1 MLDLV
6 FYTDN
11 TLKAEPYTT
20 PEVIAAN
27 TGTKR
32 RSVIDLIARN
42 KEELEQFG
50 ILRFEIVKINRRGRP
65 RKIYHLNEQQA
76 TLLLTFLDNTPQ
88 IKAFKV
94 ALVKQFYEMRD
105 ELTKRNINRAIE
117 KPVKKTL
124 MESVKNWKY
133 TSKHAY
139 SNINRLLIKGATGLS
154 IKALKKER
162 GDAKAALDL
171 LTSQEQEK
179 YKQLE
184 QKAIANIFLTINQE
198 IDLLR
203 QDIEQEK
210 QKKKALM
217 QLLLTGIVRVTPCQ

>member
-20 PEVIAAN
+20 SEIIANN
-27 TGTKR
+27 TNNSRIAVR
-32 RSVIDLIARN
+32 RLIEKHINRL
-42 KEELEQFG
+42 KQFG
-50 ILRFEIVKINRRGRP
+50 KVEFEMQPLPSGQKAKVYK
-65 RKIYHLNEQQA
+65 LNEQQA
-76 TLLLTFLDNTPQ
+76 TLLITFLDNSD
-88 IKAFKV
+88 IVANFKTL
-94 ALVKQFYEMRD
+94 LVKQFYEMRD

-124 MESVKNWKY
+124 MDCIKKWKY
-133 TSKHAY
+133 ASKYAY

-154 IKALKKER
+154 IKVLKKER

-184 QKAIANIFLTINQE
+184 QKVIAY
-198 IDLLR
+198 
-203 QDIEQEK
+203 IEADFDYQLI
-210 QKKKALM
+210 KA
-217 QLLLTGIVRVTPCQ
+217 LLTGKEIKFIYQGAMQNDKLTTN

>member
-6 FYTDN
+6 FYSDS
-11 TLKAEPYTT
+11 TLKAQPYTT

-27 TGTKR
+27 TGIKR
-32 RSVIDLIARN
+32 RSVIDLIVRN

-50 ILRFEIVKINRRGRP
+50 ILRFEIVKINGRGRP

-124 MESVKNWKY
+124 MDCIKKWKY
-133 TSKHAY
+133 ASKYAY
-139 SNINRLLIKGATGLS
+139 SNINKLLIKGATGLS

-162 GDAKAALDL
+162 GDAKVALDL

-184 QKAIANIFLTINQE
+184 QKVIAY
-198 IDLLR
+198 
-203 QDIEQEK
+203 IEADFDYQLI
-210 QKKKALM
+210 KA
-217 QLLLTGIVRVTPCQ
+217 LLTGKEIKFIYQGAMQDDKLTIS

>member
-1 MLDLV
+1 MLNLV

-20 PEVIAAN
+20 SEIIATN
-27 TGTKR
+27 TNNQHESIKR
-32 RSVIDLIARN
+32 LIR
-42 KEELEQFG
+42 KHQLRLEQFG
-50 ILRFEIVKINRRGRP
+50 KVGFEIQPLPSGQKAKVYK
-65 RKIYHLNEQQA
+65 LNEQQA
-76 TLLLTFLDNTPQ
+76 TLLITFLDNSE
-88 IKAFKV
+88 IVANFKTL
-94 ALVKQFYEMRD
+94 LVKQFYEMRD

-124 MESVKNWKY
+124 MDCIKKWKY
-133 TSKHAY
+133 ASKYAY

-154 IKALKKER
+154 INALKKER

-184 QKAIANIFLTINQE
+184 QKVIAY
-198 IDLLR
+198 
-203 QDIEQEK
+203 IEANFDYQLI
-210 QKKKALM
+210 KA
-217 QLLLTGIVRVTPCQ
+217 LLTGKEIKFIY

>member
-20 PEVIAAN
+20 SEIIANN
-27 TGTKR
+27 TNNSRIAVR
-32 RSVIDLIARN
+32 RLIEKHINRL
-42 KEELEQFG
+42 KQFG
-50 ILRFEIVKINRRGRP
+50 KVEFEMQPLPSGQKAKVYK
-65 RKIYHLNEQQA
+65 LNEQQA
-76 TLLLTFLDNTPQ
+76 TLLITFLDNSD
-88 IKAFKV
+88 IVANFKTL
-94 ALVKQFYEMRD
+94 LVKQFYEMRD
-105 ELTKRNINRAIE
+105 ELTKRNVNRAIE

-124 MESVKNWKY
+124 MDCIKKWKY
-133 TSKHAY
+133 ASKYAY

-154 IKALKKER
+154 INALKKER

-184 QKAIANIFLTINQE
+184 QKVIAYIEANFDYQLIKALLTGKEIKFIYQGAMQDDKLTIN
-198 IDLLR
+198 
-203 QDIEQEK
+203 
-210 QKKKALM
+210 
-217 QLLLTGIVRVTPCQ
+217 

>member
-6 FYTDN
+6 FYSDSS
-11 TLKAEPYTT
+11 LKAQPYTT

-27 TGTKR
+27 TGNNLDNVNR
-32 RSVIDLIARN
+32 LIRN
-42 KEELEQFG
+42 KKDSLERFG
-50 ILRFEIVKINRRGRP
+50 FLGFEIRKLNGRGRP
-65 RKIYHLNEQQA
+65 RKIYRLNEQQA
-76 TLLLTFLDNTPQ
+76 TLLITFLDNTPQ
-88 IKAFKV
+88 VELFKV

-154 IKALKKER
+154 IKALKKKR
-162 GDAKAALDL
+162 GDAKVALDL

-184 QKAIANIFLTINQE
+184 QKVIAY
-198 IDLLR
+198 
-203 QDIEQEK
+203 IEANFDYQLI
-210 QKKKALM
+210 KA
-217 QLLLTGIVRVTPCQ
+217 LLTGKEIKFIY

>member
-20 PEVIAAN
+20 SEIIANN
-27 TGTKR
+27 TNNSRIAVR
-32 RSVIDLIARN
+32 RLIEKHINRL
-42 KEELEQFG
+42 KQFG
-50 ILRFEIVKINRRGRP
+50 KVEFEMQPLPSGQKAKVYK
-65 RKIYHLNEQQA
+65 LNEQQA
-76 TLLLTFLDNTPQ
+76 TLLITFLDNGD
-88 IKAFKV
+88 IVANFKTL
-94 ALVKQFYEMRD
+94 LVKQFYEMRD
-105 ELTKRNINRAIE
+105 ELTKRNINRVIE

-154 IKALKKER
+154 ITELKKER
-162 GDAKAALDL
+162 GDAKTALDL

-184 QKAIANIFLTINQE
+184 QKVIAYIEADFDYQLIKALLTGKEIKFIYQGAMQDDKLTIN
-198 IDLLR
+198 
-203 QDIEQEK
+203 
-210 QKKKALM
+210 
-217 QLLLTGIVRVTPCQ
+217 

>member
-20 PEVIAAN
+20 SEIIANN
-27 TGTKR
+27 TNNSRVSVR
-32 RSVIDLIARN
+32 RLIEKHIDRL
-42 KEELEQFG
+42 KQFG
-50 ILRFEIVKINRRGRP
+50 KVEFEMQPLPSGQKAKVYK
-65 RKIYHLNEQQA
+65 LNEQQA
-76 TLLLTFLDNTPQ
+76 TLLITFLDNSD
-88 IKAFKV
+88 IVANFKTL
-94 ALVKQFYEMRD
+94 LVKQFYEMRD

-124 MESVKNWKY
+124 MDCIKKWKY
-133 TSKHAY
+133 ASKYAY

-179 YKQLE
+179 YNQLE
-184 QKAIANIFLTINQE
+184 QKVIAY
-198 IDLLR
+198 
-203 QDIEQEK
+203 IEADFDYQLI
-210 QKKKALM
+210 KA
-217 QLLLTGIVRVTPCQ
+217 LLTGKEIKFIYQGAMQDDKLTIS

>member
-20 PEVIAAN
+20 SEIIANN
-27 TGTKR
+27 TNNSRIAVR
-32 RSVIDLIARN
+32 RLIEKHINRL
-42 KEELEQFG
+42 KQFG
-50 ILRFEIVKINRRGRP
+50 KVEFEMQPLPSGQKAKVYK
-65 RKIYHLNEQQA
+65 LNEQQA
-76 TLLLTFLDNTPQ
+76 TLLITFLDNSD
-88 IKAFKV
+88 IVANFKTL
-94 ALVKQFYEMRD
+94 LVKQFYEMRD
-105 ELTKRNINRAIE
+105 ELTKRNINRVIE

-171 LTSQEQEK
+171 LTLQEQEK

-184 QKAIANIFLTINQE
+184 QKVIAYIEADFDYQLIKALLTGKEIKFIYQGAMQDDKLTIN
-198 IDLLR
+198 
-203 QDIEQEK
+203 
-210 QKKKALM
+210 
-217 QLLLTGIVRVTPCQ
+217 

>member
-6 FYTDN
+6 FYSDS
-11 TLKAEPYTT
+11 TLKAQPYTT

-27 TGTKR
+27 TGIKR

-50 ILRFEIVKINRRGRP
+50 ILRFEIVKINGRGRP

-124 MESVKNWKY
+124 MDCIKKWKY
-133 TSKHAY
+133 ASKYAY

-162 GDAKAALDL
+162 GDAKTALDL

-184 QKAIANIFLTINQE
+184 QKVIAYIEANFDYQLIKALLTGKEIKFIYQGAMQDDKLTIN
-198 IDLLR
+198 
-203 QDIEQEK
+203 
-210 QKKKALM
+210 
-217 QLLLTGIVRVTPCQ
+217 

>member
-27 TGTKR
+27 TGIKR
-32 RSVIDLIARN
+32 RSIIDLIVRN
-42 KEELEQFG
+42 KEELEKFG

-179 YKQLE
+179 YKRLE
-184 QKAIANIFLTINQE
+184 QKVIAYIEANFDYQLIKALLTGKEIKFIYQGAMQDDKLTIN
-198 IDLLR
+198 
-203 QDIEQEK
+203 
-210 QKKKALM
+210 
-217 QLLLTGIVRVTPCQ
+217 

>member
-20 PEVIAAN
+20 SEIIANN
-27 TGTKR
+27 TNNSRIAVR
-32 RSVIDLIARN
+32 RLIEKHINRL
-42 KEELEQFG
+42 KQFG
-50 ILRFEIVKINRRGRP
+50 KVEFEMQPLPSGQKAKVYK
-65 RKIYHLNEQQA
+65 LNEQQA
-76 TLLLTFLDNTPQ
+76 TLLITFLDNSD
-88 IKAFKV
+88 IVANFKTL
-94 ALVKQFYEMRD
+94 LVKQFYEMRD
-105 ELTKRNINRAIE
+105 ELTKRNVNRAIE

-154 IKALKKER
+154 INALKKER

-184 QKAIANIFLTINQE
+184 QKVIAY
-198 IDLLR
+198 
-203 QDIEQEK
+203 IEADFDYQLI
-210 QKKKALM
+210 KA
-217 QLLLTGIVRVTPCQ
+217 LLTGKEIKFIYQGAMQDDKLTIS

>member
-6 FYTDN
+6 FYSDSS
-11 TLKAEPYTT
+11 LKAQPYTT

-27 TGTKR
+27 TGNNLDNVNR
-32 RSVIDLIARN
+32 LIRN
-42 KEELEQFG
+42 KKDSLERFG
-50 ILRFEIVKINRRGRP
+50 FLGFEIRKLNGRGRP

-76 TLLLTFLDNTPQ
+76 TLLITFLDNTPQ
-88 IKAFKV
+88 VELFKV

-154 IKALKKER
+154 IKALKKKR
-162 GDAKAALDL
+162 GDAKVALDL

-184 QKAIANIFLTINQE
+184 QKVIAY
-198 IDLLR
+198 
-203 QDIEQEK
+203 IEANFDYQLI
-210 QKKKALM
+210 KA
-217 QLLLTGIVRVTPCQ
+217 LLTGKEIKFTY

>member
-20 PEVIAAN
+20 SEIIANN
-27 TGTKR
+27 TNNSRIAVR
-32 RSVIDLIARN
+32 RLIEKHINRL
-42 KEELEQFG
+42 KQFG
-50 ILRFEIVKINRRGRP
+50 KVEFEMQPLPSGQKAKVYK
-65 RKIYHLNEQQA
+65 LNEQQA
-76 TLLLTFLDNTPQ
+76 TLLITFLDNSD
-88 IKAFKV
+88 IVANFKTL
-94 ALVKQFYEMRD
+94 LVKQFYEMRD

-124 MESVKNWKY
+124 MDCIKKWKY
-133 TSKHAY
+133 ASKYAY

-162 GDAKAALDL
+162 GDAKVALDL

-184 QKAIANIFLTINQE
+184 QKVIAYIEANFDYQLIKALLTGKEIKFIYQGAMQDDKLTIN
-198 IDLLR
+198 
-203 QDIEQEK
+203 
-210 QKKKALM
+210 
-217 QLLLTGIVRVTPCQ
+217 

>member
-20 PEVIAAN
+20 SEIIANN
-27 TGTKR
+27 TNNSRVSVR
-32 RSVIDLIARN
+32 RLIEKHIDRL
-42 KEELEQFG
+42 KQFG
-50 ILRFEIVKINRRGRP
+50 KVEFEMQPLPSGQKAKVYK
-65 RKIYHLNEQQA
+65 LNEQQA
-76 TLLLTFLDNTPQ
+76 TLLITFLDNSD
-88 IKAFKV
+88 IVANFKTL
-94 ALVKQFYEMRD
+94 LVKQFYEMRD
-105 ELTKRNINRAIE
+105 ELTKRNINRVIE

-179 YKQLE
+179 YKRLE
-184 QKAIANIFLTINQE
+184 QKVIAY
-198 IDLLR
+198 
-203 QDIEQEK
+203 IEANFDYQLI
-210 QKKKALM
+210 KA
-217 QLLLTGIVRVTPCQ
+217 LLTGKEIKFIYQGAMQDDKLAIS

>member
-6 FYTDN
+6 FYSDS
-11 TLKAEPYTT
+11 TLKAQPYTT

-27 TGTKR
+27 TGIKR
-32 RSVIDLIARN
+32 RSVIDLIVRN

-50 ILRFEIVKINRRGRP
+50 ILRFEIVKINGRGRP

-124 MESVKNWKY
+124 MDCIKKWKY
-133 TSKHAY
+133 ASKYAY
-139 SNINRLLIKGATGLS
+139 SNINKLLIKGATGLS
-154 IKALKKER
+154 IKVLKKER
-162 GDAKAALDL
+162 GDAKTALDL

-184 QKAIANIFLTINQE
+184 QKVIAYI
-198 IDLLR
+198 
-203 QDIEQEK
+203 
-210 QKKKALM
+210 KADFDY
-217 QLLLTGIVRVTPCQ
+217 QLIKALLTGKEIKFIYQGAMQDDKLTIS

>member
-20 PEVIAAN
+20 SEIIANN
-27 TGTKR
+27 TNNSRIAVR
-32 RSVIDLIARN
+32 RLIEKHINRL
-42 KEELEQFG
+42 KQFG
-50 ILRFEIVKINRRGRP
+50 KVEFEMQPLPSGQKAKVYK
-65 RKIYHLNEQQA
+65 LNEQQA
-76 TLLLTFLDNTPQ
+76 TLLITFLDNSD
-88 IKAFKV
+88 IVANFKTL
-94 ALVKQFYEMRD
+94 LVKQFYEMRD

-124 MESVKNWKY
+124 MDCIKKWKY
-133 TSKHAY
+133 ASKYAY

-154 IKALKKER
+154 IKVLKKER

-184 QKAIANIFLTINQE
+184 QKVIAY
-198 IDLLR
+198 
-203 QDIEQEK
+203 IEANFDYQLI
-210 QKKKALM
+210 KA
-217 QLLLTGIVRVTPCQ
+217 LLTGKEIKFIY

>member
-6 FYTDN
+6 FYSDS
-11 TLKAEPYTT
+11 TLKAQPYTT

-27 TGTKR
+27 TGIKR
-32 RSVIDLIARN
+32 RSVIDLIVRN

-50 ILRFEIVKINRRGRP
+50 ILRFEIVKINGRGRP

-105 ELTKRNINRAIE
+105 ELTKRNINRVIE

-154 IKALKKER
+154 IKVLKKER

-184 QKAIANIFLTINQE
+184 QKVIAY
-198 IDLLR
+198 
-203 QDIEQEK
+203 IEADFDYQLI
-210 QKKKALM
+210 KA
-217 QLLLTGIVRVTPCQ
+217 LLTGKEIKFIYQGAMQDDKLTIS

>member
-6 FYTDN
+6 FYSDS
-11 TLKAEPYTT
+11 TLKAQPYTT

-27 TGTKR
+27 TGNNLDNVNR
-32 RSVIDLIARN
+32 LIRN
-42 KEELEQFG
+42 KKDSLERFG
-50 ILRFEIVKINRRGRP
+50 FLGFEIRKLNGRGRP

-76 TLLLTFLDNTPQ
+76 TLLITFLDNTPQ
-88 IKAFKV
+88 VELFKV

-105 ELTKRNINRAIE
+105 ELTKRNINRVIE

-154 IKALKKER
+154 INALKKER

-184 QKAIANIFLTINQE
+184 QKAIAYIEANFDYQLIKALLTGKEIKFIYQGAMQDDKLTIN
-198 IDLLR
+198 
-203 QDIEQEK
+203 
-210 QKKKALM
+210 
-217 QLLLTGIVRVTPCQ
+217 